1 MFSIYSLAPLNAILN
16 STAAMLLLAGF
27 YFIKQRNIAAHRFC
41 MISAVCVSA
50 AFLTSY
56 LIFHYEVGDILF
68 TGQGWVRP
76 VYFAILIPHVIL
88 AVTILPLALTT
99 LYFGLKSNF
108 TRHRRIARW
117 TWPIWMYVSVTG
129 VVVYVM
135 VYLLYPR
142 LPRAVATAAA
152 HGTRAAAV
160 ATAR

>member
-68 TGQGWVRP
+68 TGQGWIRP

-108 TRHRRIARW
+108 ASHRRIARW
-117 TWPIWMYVSVTG
+117 TWPLWMYVSVTG
-129 VVVYVM
+129 VI
-135 VYLLYPR
+135 VYLMLYQLYTPN
-142 LPRAVATAAA
+142 LPPL
-152 HGTRAAAV
+152 H
-160 ATAR
+160 